1 MVENSHSNQAEKPG
15 FIQRLLDGVEKLGNK
30 VPHPVLMFLYLIII
44 VVVVAHVMF
53 LLGVSVTEEIAVP
66 IPQVSED
73 GYYLDSSEPLVD
85 YPSEPYDTEY
95 EIKEVTIKIQS
106 LLTTEGIRFFFT
118 SFIGN
123 FASFTV
129 VSVILLTMVGVGV
142 ADASGLMGA
151 LIRKT
156 VEVTPKWL
164 ITFIII
170 LVGVLMSVATDAG
183 YLILIPL
190 GGIAFL
196 RLGRHPLAGIA
207 AAFAGVSALFIANII
222 VGPMDAMLTEIT
234 NEAIGLTSGAPIT
247 IVANL
252 YFSSASTLILSLIAA
267 VITTKIIE
275 PRLGKYDPPDYL
287 EMEEEIT
294 EQAVA
299 AEKRGLRYAI
309 FATLAFVVVL
319 LLVTLPAN
327 APLRDPETGALIGNT
342 PFMDSLV
349 FIITL
354 LFLFAGIG
362 YGFGAK
368 TFKGSN
374 DVIKGVTT
382 SFANLS
388 GLIFILLMIA
398 QFIAFFNYTNLPQ
411 VIAVWMAEGLE
422 QAAIGSLPLMLG
434 FIVVIMIL
442 NIIIPNVIPK
452 WAIFAPIFIPVFFRL
467 GVAPQTVLAAYR
479 VGDSPSNVITPLMAY
494 LPFVLV
500 LVQRYQKDAGIGTLV
515 ALMLPYTVLLSL
527 AWMIL
532 FAVWFAL
539 GIPMGPGYPVGLP

>member
-1 MVENSHSNQAEKPG
+1 MAENTNSKQAEKPG

-66 IPQVSED
+66 IPQETED
-73 GYYLDSSEPLVD
+73 GYYLDLSEPLVD
-85 YPSEPYDTEY
+85 SPTEPYETEY
-95 EIKEVTIKIQS
+95 EIEEVTIPIQS

-156 VEVTPKWL
+156 VEVTPNWL

-190 GGIAFL
+190 GAIAFL
-196 RLGRHPLAGIA
+196 RIGRHPLAGIA

-252 YFSSASTLILSLIAA
+252 YFSSASTLILSLLAA
-267 VITTKIIE
+267 VITTKMIE
-275 PRLGKYDPPDYL
+275 PRLGKYDPPEDL
-287 EMEEEIT
+287 EVEEELS
-294 EQAVA
+294 EQEVA

-319 LLVTLPAN
+319 LLLTLPAN
-327 APLRDPETGALIGNT
+327 APLRDPETGAIIGNT

-354 LFLFAGIG
+354 IFLFAGIG

-382 SFANLS
+382 AFANLS

-434 FIVVIMIL
+434 FIVVIMTL